1 MFKFDAD
8 DILDRQ
14 EKKELSKR
22 KSLVS
27 SKMRR
32 KALISSDYSD
42 YIDDIISTVDELTP
56 IFQKLKKIVDDA
68 IANETDDLR
77 DDSFRNMSY
86 ELLELADSMPHDE
99 FDEDIKRRTVM
110 MLSQYASAASYI
122 AKTRYVNRKI
132 KEYNNK
138 NTENI

>member
-27 SKMRR
+27 SRMRR
-32 KALISSDYSD
+32 KALISSD

-68 IANETDDLR
+68 IANETDSLR
-77 DDSFRNMSY
+77 DDSLRNMSY

-122 AKTRYVNRKI
+122 AKTQYINRKI

-138 NTENI
+138 STENI

>member
-27 SKMRR
+27 SRMRR
-32 KALISSDYSD
+32 KALISSD

-68 IANETDDLR
+68 I
-77 DDSFRNMSY
+77 
-86 ELLELADSMPHDE
+86 
-99 FDEDIKRRTVM
+99 K
-110 MLSQYASAASYI
+110 
-122 AKTRYVNRKI
+122 
-132 KEYNNK
+132 
-138 NTENI
+138 

>member
-32 KALISSDYSD
+32 KALISSD

-77 DDSFRNMSY
+77 DDSLRNMSY

>member
-27 SKMRR
+27 SRMRR
-32 KALISSDYSD
+32 KALISSD

-68 IANETDDLR
+68 IANETDSLR
-77 DDSFRNMSY
+77 DDSLRNMSY

-122 AKTRYVNRKI
+122 AKTQYINRKI
-132 KEYNNK
+132 KEYNN
-138 NTENI
+138 